1 MAFGKLVGFL
11 IAFGLGAVLVPGCSK
26 QGEGERCDKVAAGN
40 DDCDSGLVCVDAN
53 ELADESTDRCCP
65 PEGEAFSDSRCAP
78 GGTVGAGGSG
88 AGGTSSSAGAPATDQ
103 GGAPA
108 TDQGGAPATDQGGA
122 PATDQGGAPATSE
135 TSGAGG
141 A

>member
-11 IAFGLGAVLVPGCSK
+11 IAFGLGAALVPGCSK
-26 QGEGERCDKVAAGN
+26 QGEGERCDQLAAGN
-40 DDCDSGLVCVDAN
+40 EDCDSGLVCILKS

-65 PEGEAFSDSRCAP
+65 PDGEGISDSRCTR
-78 GGTVGAGGSG
+78 GGTVGSGGT
-88 AGGTSSSAGAPATDQ
+88 GGTSGAAGAPATE

-108 TDQGGAPATDQGGA
+108 TE
-122 PATDQGGAPATSE
+122 QGGAPATSE